1 MTHVTGARCTRE
13 WHAFLNGLRFFT
25 RLRVPDRIPYTDA
38 LLNASVKFL
47 PAIGLLI
54 GVLCAV
60 AYMLSLQIFPQSLSV
75 LIAMSTGLL
84 ATGAFHEDGLA
95 DTADGLGGGWDKTRI
110 LAIMKDSR
118 VGSYGV
124 VTISLAL
131 LFKFAC
137 LNEANPAYV
146 PVMLITG
153 HAFSRYCAVLV
164 MSGMTYVGSEVSS
177 KSRPL
182 TTKPSR
188 NSLLIATACGLLPLA
203 LLPLSSLLA
212 GLSIGLLATVWLGRK
227 FQKWLGGYTGDC
239 LGAVQQVSEIGFY
252 LGILATLG

>member
-1 MTHVTGARCTRE
+1 MTHLTGARCFRE
-13 WHAFLNGLRFFT
+13 WLAFLNGIRFFT

-38 LLNASVKFL
+38 LLNASVKYL

-54 GVLCAV
+54 GLLSAV
-60 AYMLSLQIFPQSLSV
+60 AYMVSLQIFPQSVSV
-75 LIAMSTGLL
+75 LIAMAAGLL

-124 VTISLAL
+124 VSIVLVL

-137 LNEANPAYV
+137 LNQAIPAYV
-146 PVMLITG
+146 PILLITG

-164 MSGMTYVGSEVSS
+164 MSGMNYVGTEASS

-188 NSLLIATACGLLPLA
+188 NSLLVATACGLLPLI
-203 LLPLSSLLA
+203 LLPLSSLFA

-227 FQKWLGGYTGDC
+227 FQKWLDGYTGDC
-239 LGAVQQVSEIGFY
+239 LGAIQQVSEIGFY
-252 LGILATLG
+252 LGVLASLG